1 MNLGSKASLP
11 PLACRGRSTWSAFPP
26 PNSLLVYLLKK
37 KKSPLR
43 KTTRTAKWPLQ
54 GQRVVLRDLEGMVAG
69 SKDQDNNNVIAPR
82 VRGQQSLPL
91 TPGWRGG
98 ARNLT

>member
-37 KKSPLR
+37 KKPPPQDYKDSQVAP
-43 KTTRTAKWPLQ
+43 TRTESCSE
-54 GQRVVLRDLEGMVAG
+54 GLRGHG
-69 SKDQDNNNVIAPR
+69 S
-82 VRGQQSLPL
+82 
-91 TPGWRGG
+91 WE
-98 ARNLT
+98 